1 MLSRHSDLSSSARL
15 RIGTVVALY
24 VSRQIED
31 LPPHI
36 LSHLRTGDTA
46 MVMTLPLSQRSE
58 KTSAARRESQ
68 PMQSQDL
75 LPWADPYIASLIAAH
90 EKALRHEAKEP
101 RS

>member
-1 MLSRHSDLSSSARL
+1 
-15 RIGTVVALY
+15 
-24 VSRQIED
+24 
-31 LPPHI
+31 
-36 LSHLRTGDTA
+36 

-68 PMQSQDL
+68 PAQSQDL

-90 EKALRHEAKEP
+90 EKAVRHEAKEL